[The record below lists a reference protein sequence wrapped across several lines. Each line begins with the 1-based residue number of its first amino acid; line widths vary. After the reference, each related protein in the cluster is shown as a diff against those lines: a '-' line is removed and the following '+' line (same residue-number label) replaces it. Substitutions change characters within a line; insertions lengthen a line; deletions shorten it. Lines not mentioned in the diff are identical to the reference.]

1 MAEQELRDAAR
12 AGNLAKCKEI
22 VKKNSKMNVNECDS
36 SGWCPLSYATYF
48 RHIDL
53 VRYFLSEKKFDV
65 NPTHTG
71 SFLTTPVY
79 LTCQIGDIELMNV
92 FLEDPRTAW
101 KQARDYGETPIS
113 ILKQNGFKE
122 QLEVMRKF
130 SLISSFLFLLLFLLF
145 FVLFSKFIFFIIF
158 STILNDK

>member
-1 MAEQELRDAAR
+1 MVHEQELRDASR
-12 AGNLAKCKEI
+12 NGNLAKVKEI
-22 VKKNSKMNVNECDS
+22 LAKGDNINVNEMDA

-48 RHIDL
+48 KHIDL
-53 VRYFLSEKKFDV
+53 VKFYLSDPRFDV

-79 LTCQIGDIELMNV
+79 LTCQIGDTDLMKI
-92 FLEDPRTAW
+92 FLDDPRTAW

-122 QLEVMRKF
+122 QLEVMRRF
-130 SLISSFLFLLLFLLF
+130 SS
-145 FVLFSKFIFFIIF
+145 IFFF
-158 STILNDK
+158 FFF